1 MISIAEAPGKIIL
14 TGEHFVVHGAQ
25 ALAAAINKKI
35 RITST
40 FSSNNTI
47 SYKNQRIPSNAYN
60 MKNDPVYIVRNK
72 TLEYLGEK
80 RPLSITV
87 DSGIPRGS
95 GLGSSSAL
103 CVATAAS
110 VASLFNT
117 KLDRKTL
124 FDLAMYGETK
134 IHGNPSGID
143 VAVSIMGGL
152 ISFRK
157 GFDPKRITLKHN
169 PELIVSISGKRRKTS
184 NMINKFANLRNDK
197 PSTFLGL
204 VDSSNTL
211 TKKTLSALSQKDY
224 TSVGS
229 YFNFFNS
236 TLNSLGLSSLPT
248 DNIIE
253 KCLELGSYGA
263 KITGGGGG
271 GSIIAISPSRHIGM
285 IVNELNGMKY
295 ETFSVKLPQQG
306 VKTWS
311 IN

>member
-1 MISIAEAPGKIIL
+1 LISIAEAPGKIIL
-14 TGEHFVVHGAQ
+14 TGEHFVVHGSQ
-25 ALAAAINKKI
+25 ALAAAINKKL
-35 RITST
+35 RVTST
-40 FSSNNTI
+40 LSSTDDI
-47 SYKNQRIPSNAYN
+47 IYKNQRIPSSKYN
-60 MKNDPVYIVRNK
+60 IKNDPVYIVRNK
-72 TLEYLGEK
+72 TLEYLDK
-80 RPLSITV
+80 KNTLSITI

-110 VASLFNT
+110 IASLFNI

-124 FDLAMYGETK
+124 FELAMHGEKK

-157 GFDPKRITLKHN
+157 GGEPKRITLKHN

-184 NMINKFANLRNDK
+184 NMINKFSNAKRDK
-197 PSTFLGL
+197 PSTFLSL
-204 VDSSNTL
+204 VESSNTI
-211 TKKTLSALSQKDY
+211 TKKTISALSKKDY
-224 TSVGS
+224 VAVGS

-236 TLNSLGLSSLPT
+236 TLNSLGLSSSPT
-248 DNIIE
+248 DNVIE

-271 GSIIAISPSRHIGM
+271 GSIIAISPSRHISV
-285 IVNELNGMKY
+285 IVNELNKMDY

-306 VKTWS
+306 VKVWS

>member
-14 TGEHFVVHGAQ
+14 TGEHFVVHGSQ
-25 ALAAAINKKI
+25 ALAAAINKNI
-35 RITST
+35 RISSS
-40 FSSNNTI
+40 FSSQNTI
-47 SYKNQRIPSNAYN
+47 KYKNQKISLANYN
-60 MKNDPVYIVRNK
+60 IKNDPVYIVRNK
-72 TLEYLGEK
+72 TLEYLGK
-80 RPLSITV
+80 KNTLSINIE
-87 DSGIPRGS
+87 SNIPRGS

-124 FDLAMYGETK
+124 FNLAMHGEKK

-143 VAVSIMGGL
+143 VATSIMGGL
-152 ISFRK
+152 VSFRK
-157 GFDPKRITLKHN
+157 GYDPKRINLKHN

-184 NMINKFANLRNDK
+184 NMINKFTNLRNEK
-197 PSTFLGL
+197 PYSFHSL
-204 VDSSNTL
+204 VNSSNTL

-224 TSVGS
+224 LSVGS

-236 TLNSLGLSSLPT
+236 TLNYFGLSSTVT
-248 DNIIE
+248 DNMIE

-271 GSIIAISPSRHIGM
+271 GSIIAISPSKYIDV
-285 IVNELNGMKY
+285 IIDELNNMNF
-295 ETFSVKLPQQG
+295 ETFSVKIPQQG
-306 VKTWS
+306 VKVWS

>member
-1 MISIAEAPGKIIL
+1 LGK
-14 TGEHFVVHGAQ
+14 
-25 ALAAAINKKI
+25 K
-35 RITST
+35 
-40 FSSNNTI
+40 NT
-47 SYKNQRIPSNAYN
+47 
-60 MKNDPVYIVRNK
+60 
-72 TLEYLGEK
+72 
-80 RPLSITV
+80 LSINIE
-87 DSGIPRGS
+87 SNIPRGS

-124 FDLAMYGETK
+124 FNLAMYGEKK

-143 VAVSIMGGL
+143 VATSIMGGL

-157 GFDPKRITLKHN
+157 GYDPKRINLKYN

-184 NMINKFANLRNDK
+184 NMINKFTNLRNEK
-197 PSTFLGL
+197 PYSFHSL

-224 TSVGS
+224 LSVGS

-236 TLNSLGLSSLPT
+236 TLNYFGLSSTVT
-248 DNIIE
+248 DNMIE

-271 GSIIAISPSRHIGM
+271 GSIIAISPSKHIDVIIDG
-285 IVNELNGMKY
+285 LNKMNF
-295 ETFSVKLPQQG
+295 ETFSVKIPQQG
-306 VKTWS
+306 VKVWS

>member
-110 VASLFNT
+110 VALLFNT

-211 TKKTLSALSQKDY
+211 TKNTICTIKERLHIC
-224 TSVGS
+224 
-229 YFNFFNS
+229 
-236 TLNSLGLSSLPT
+236 GLL
-248 DNIIE
+248 
-253 KCLELGSYGA
+253 
-263 KITGGGGG
+263 
-271 GSIIAISPSRHIGM
+271 
-285 IVNELNGMKY
+285 
-295 ETFSVKLPQQG
+295 F
-306 VKTWS
+306 
-311 IN
+311 

>member
-25 ALAAAINKKI
+25 ALAAAINKRI
-35 RITST
+35 RISSS
-40 FSSNNTI
+40 FSPNNNIT
-47 SYKNQRIPSNAYN
+47 YKNQRIHSTNYN
-60 MKNDPVYIVRNK
+60 IKNDPVYIVRNK

-80 RPLSITV
+80 SPLSITV

-110 VASLFNT
+110 ISSLFNT

-124 FDLAMYGETK
+124 FNLAMYGEKK

-143 VAVSIMGGL
+143 VATSIMGGI

-157 GFDPKRITLKHN
+157 GFDPKRINLKHN

-184 NMINKFANLRNDK
+184 NMINKFTNFRNEK
-197 PSTFLGL
+197 PHSFHSL
-204 VDSSNTL
+204 VNSSNTL

-224 TSVGS
+224 LAVGS

-236 TLNSLGLSSLPT
+236 TLNYFGLSSLAT
-248 DNIIE
+248 DTVIE

-271 GSIIAISPSRHIGM
+271 GSIIAISPSKHVGV
-285 IVNELNGMKY
+285 IVNELNSMNY
-295 ETFSVKLPQQG
+295 ETFSVKLPQKG
-306 VKTWS
+306 VKVWLT
-311 IN
+311 N